1 MNAIQTIAINIASD
15 LLSAWIKSCLAPVL
29 PQLHQQLMH
38 GVEPLLRA
46 IPPPSSGEVC
56 YRCMPRPRSCFLA
69 WRCAIACAIF
79 CLRSASW
86 CACTRWCSSGWASLS
101 RA

>member
-15 LLSAWIKSCLAPVL
+15 LVSAWIKSCLVPVL

-46 IPPPSSGEVC
+46 IPPPV
-56 YRCMPRPRSCFLA
+56 L
-69 WRCAIACAIF
+69 W
-79 CLRSASW
+79 
-86 CACTRWCSSGWASLS
+86 
-101 RA
+101 

>member
-46 IPPPSSGEVC
+46 IPPRPLVRSVIAACPGHAPAFWPGAAPSPARSFACV
-56 YRCMPRPRSCFLA
+56 RPLGA
-69 WRCAIACAIF
+69 PA
-79 CLRSASW
+79 
-86 CACTRWCSSGWASLS
+86 
-101 RA
+101 RAGAARDGLL

>member
-46 IPPPSSGEVC
+46 IPP
-56 YRCMPRPRSCFLA
+56 LL
-69 WRCAIACAIF
+69 W
-79 CLRSASW
+79 
-86 CACTRWCSSGWASLS
+86 
-101 RA
+101 